1 MVHRSLEGKVALV
14 TGGSSGIG
22 RATARAFGREGAS
35 VAIADIKVADGNETV
50 KLIKEAGGE
59 AIFINADVRKA
70 AEVETLVSKVVNTF
84 GRLDC
89 AFNNAGIGG
98 ENRPFIEATE
108 EDWDDVIV
116 TNLKGVWLCL
126 KYEVA
131 YMSKHGGG
139 AIVNTASMGGVR
151 GFVRNHAYTAAK
163 HGVVGLTKGVMLEYA
178 HTGIRVNCVCPATI
192 DTPMVREMFKDDPT
206 AIPWLQK
213 RTPAGRIGNPE
224 DVAEAVV
231 WLCSDASL
239 YVWGHALYV
248 DGGYLAGDY
257 PPPR

>member
-1 MVHRSLEGKVALV
+1 VDKLVQSKVALV

-22 RATARAFGREGAS
+22 RSTAQIFAREGAK
-35 VAIADIKVADGNETV
+35 VLIADINMAGGNETV
-50 KLIKEAGGE
+50 KMIKQAGGE
-59 AIFINADVRKA
+59 ATFVRADIRKA
-70 AEVETLVSKVVNTF
+70 AEAEAMVNTAVKTY
-84 GRLDC
+84 GGLDC

-108 EDWDDVIV
+108 EDWDDVIA

-131 YMSKHGGG
+131 YMCKHGGG
-139 AIVNTASMGGVR
+139 AIVNTASMGGVS
-151 GFVRNHAYTAAK
+151 GFVRNHAYNAAK

-178 HTGIRVNCVCPATI
+178 HTGIRVNCVCPGTI
-192 DTPMVREMFKDDPT
+192 DTPMTREMFKGDPAT
-206 AIPWLQK
+206 VPNIEK
-213 RTPAGRIGNPE
+213 RTPSGRIGKPE
-224 DVAEAVV
+224 DVAEAAV
-231 WLCSDASL
+231 WLCSDSSS
-239 YVWGHALYV
+239 YVWGHAFYV